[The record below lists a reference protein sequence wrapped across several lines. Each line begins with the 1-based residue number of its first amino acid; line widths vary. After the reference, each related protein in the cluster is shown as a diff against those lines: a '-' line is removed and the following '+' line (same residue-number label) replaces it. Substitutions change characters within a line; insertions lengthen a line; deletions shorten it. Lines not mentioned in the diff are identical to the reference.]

1 MCVCVCV
8 CALHYVIFII
18 EYIKYADA
26 PNASVFNLSR
36 YTPKVLK
43 MNCERMTGTENC
55 ESFARSIANT
65 TLSSLEIDRR
75 FHSLYDD
82 LVSKRSH
89 SHFPVSNDDCALLS
103 RTDWKVKTF
112 EIGNPKQTKKKKKK
126 NDEEEDD
133 EPHESE
139 ERSLLDSRSEFLE
152 ISTDLVRENF
162 GRSKDYAFVAEKC
175 NELNRMK
182 KKMFEDAIERNATER
197 AREVFREHERELE
210 LRTAKIERLEIELKT
225 VKKALIDRAK
235 ENSYISEIAKKGE
248 NGRAA
253 LSLRTNSQ
261 SPSTAPKTKEND
273 DDDDDDNGTKNDEIL
288 FLRRELRKLRQQIE
302 TCERKHGDL
311 LRREKRVTLLE
322 RTNERT
328 NKRLE
333 FLETE
338 RLKLLSAAK
347 TNETITAL
355 LQTRLRKSENKTF
368 LATEKLLSF
377 TNRSR

>member
-8 CALHYVIFII
+8 CITLCYLYNRIHKVRRRSA
-18 EYIKYADA
+18 
-26 PNASVFNLSR
+26 NASVFNLSR

-65 TLSSLEIDRR
+65 TLSSLEIDQR

>member
-1 MCVCVCV
+1 
-8 CALHYVIFII
+8 
-18 EYIKYADA
+18 
-26 PNASVFNLSR
+26 
-36 YTPKVLK
+36 
-43 MNCERMTGTENC
+43 MTGTENC

-126 NDEEEDD
+126 NDDEDDD

-182 KKMFEDAIERNATER
+182 KKMSEDAIERNATER

>member
-1 MCVCVCV
+1 VCVCVCV
-8 CALHYVIFII
+8 CITLCYLYNRIHKVRRRSA
-18 EYIKYADA
+18 
-26 PNASVFNLSR
+26 NASVFNLSR

-235 ENSYISEIAKKGE
+235 ENSYNSEIAKKGE